1 MITSRI
7 RFFRLGALALGSAL
21 LVASAAQAGEIVMAL
36 EEPIAGSAYS
46 GVSNLRGW
54 AVGSAGIDRVELYV
68 DGTFATN
75 VPVGGLRGDVGDRYP
90 SFPDSRNSGFS
101 MAFNYSNLSAGP
113 HAVRVRAVDPQ
124 GASQEATVNF
134 NVTRFD
140 NPYIADPAKINLSGA
155 SGSFDARSIS
165 LKNVSADGK
174 IYDVRLDWRTEA
186 QGFVITQITSSD
198 DPPAGNFGGTYRLA
212 TSLTGKTCA
221 FDAPPQ
227 VQDELKLT
235 QNSSQ
240 LSGKLVDGTPLSGTV
255 NEQGAFALQ
264 SDRKKLELNAN
275 CRAEFLIRL
284 QGGFPGQT
292 VTVDL
297 PYEFFGSC
305 PYINCTLNYQ
315 GTITKTSNTTRAEAP
330 ASAPSQ
336 TPAGAVESLLEAGKP
351 F

>member
-1 MITSRI
+1 MITSRTG
-7 RFFRLGALALGSAL
+7 FFRLGALALGSAL
-21 LVASAAQAGEIVMAL
+21 LVASAARAGEIVL
-36 EEPIAGSAYS
+36 TVEEPTAGSAYS

-174 IYDVRLDWRTEA
+174 TYDLRLDWRTEA
-186 QGFVITQITSSD
+186 QGFVITQIAASD
-198 DPPAGNFGGTYRLA
+198 DPPAGNFGGAYR
-212 TSLTGKTCA
+212 SKVSRTGNSCA
-221 FDAPPQ
+221 FA
-227 VQDELKLT
+227 VGSETESELKLT
-235 QNSSQ
+235 QKGSQ
-240 LSGKLVDGTPLSGTV
+240 LSGTESNALAVAGTV
-255 NEQGAFALQ
+255 DAQGNFALVSARQ
-264 SDRKKLELNAN
+264 VQNSGG
-275 CRAEFLIRL
+275 CRGESYFQY
-284 QGGFPGQT
+284 QGSFPAQT
-292 VTVDL
+292 VTIDIR
-297 PYEFFGSC
+297 YEYFGSC
-305 PYINCTLNYQ
+305 PYANCVARYQ
-315 GTITKTSNTTRAEAP
+315 GNMTKTSTTTRAEAP
-330 ASAPSQ
+330 ASAPGQ
-336 TPAGAVESLLEAGKP
+336 TPAGAVEPLLETGKP